1 MLVLVHTY
9 VHTHVTIN
17 VSYPVPTLCMIESNT
32 CLTMANTPQQ
42 HLEFDTSLSEPLK
55 SPIPLLCTDIK

>member
-17 VSYPVPTLCMIESNT
+17 VSTFCMIESNT

>member
-17 VSYPVPTLCMIESNT
+17 VSYL
-32 CLTMANTPQQ
+32 LYDRKQ
-42 HLEFDTSLSEPLK
+42 HMPDHGKHSTAASG
-55 SPIPLLCTDIK
+55 I